1 MGKEWRFKSP
11 RNSFLRK
18 FGNFLG
24 SLGSYIPNHRTLNY
38 LAHLLLSC
46 DEEELL
52 VGNFLGDHVS
62 NAEVPLFSVGIQ
74 RGIRLHRAI
83 DTYMDNHPVVRQGTR
98 RLHARHGKYAG
109 VVMDVLYDY
118 LLVEQ
123 WTTFGVGTLQQF
135 ADQTYAVLLRHQ
147 SSMPERVQ
155 AFLPR
160 MVADNWLVQYGT
172 REGIAFTFSRLQRRV
187 SQPQFLEDALVS
199 LDEHKA
205 ALSAE
210 FALFFPD
217 MRLEVQQ
224 FCDCG

>member
-1 MGKEWRFKSP
+1 
-11 RNSFLRK
+11 
-18 FGNFLG
+18 
-24 SLGSYIPNHRTLNY
+24 LNY

-62 NAEVPLFSVGIQ
+62 NADLPRFSAGIQ
-74 RGIRLHRAI
+74 RGIRLHRTI
-83 DTYMDNHPVVRQGTR
+83 DTYMDNHPIVRQGTR

-118 LLVEQ
+118 LLAEQ
-123 WTTFGVGTLQQF
+123 WATFGVGTLQQF

-147 SSMPERVQ
+147 PAMPERVQ
-155 AFLPR
+155 GFLPR

-172 REGIAFTFSRLQRRV
+172 RAGVAFTFSRLQRRV
-187 SQPQFLEDALVS
+187 SQPQFLEDALLS

-217 MRLEVQQ
+217 MRLEVKR
-224 FCDCG
+224 FCGC

>member
-1 MGKEWRFKSP
+1 MGLYF
-11 RNSFLRK
+11 
-18 FGNFLG
+18 
-24 SLGSYIPNHRTLNY
+24 PNHPSLNY

-62 NAEVPLFSVGIQ
+62 NADLPEFSAGIQ
-74 RGIRLHRAI
+74 RGVRLHRAI
-83 DTYMDNHPVVRQGTR
+83 DTYMDNHPVVRQGIH

-118 LLVEQ
+118 LLAEQ
-123 WTTFGVGTLQQF
+123 WDTFGVGTLQQF

-147 SSMPERVQ
+147 PAMPERVQ

-172 REGIAFTFSRLQRRV
+172 RAGVAFTFSRLQRRI
-187 SQPQFLEDALVS
+187 SQPQFLEDALLS

-217 MRLEVQQ
+217 MRTEVQR
-224 FCDCG
+224 FCGC